1 MRQSAFSFALAVL
14 LTCAVGAVVL
24 AQTHN
29 NMTEKKATD
38 EITFGADTK
47 IGTHLLKAGRYEVSC
62 NRELIKFS
70 LITTRAG
77 NTTLT
82 KVLEVPCQGKELAD
96 KRETSQISVPKGP
109 DGVPVL
115 RTLLLRGSNIE
126 HVFPN

>member
-1 MRQSAFSFALAVL
+1 MRQSALSLALAVL
-14 LTCAVGAVVL
+14 LTCAVGVGVF

-29 NMTEKKATD
+29 NMVEKKATD
-38 EITFGADTK
+38 EITFGADTRV
-47 IGTHLLKAGRYEVSC
+47 GTHLLKAGRYEVSC
-62 NRELIKFS
+62 NRDVIKFS

-82 KVLEVPCQGKELAD
+82 KVLEVPCQGKALAA
-96 KRETSQISVPKGP
+96 RSENSQLSLPKGQ

-115 RTLLLRGSNIE
+115 QKLLLRGSNIE